1 MSVVMEYTIAP
12 KYVQTLME
20 ASLVNVM
27 MAMNWILMELL
38 VMVCIYSIYIQTP
51 YILQGKDQNK

>member
-1 MSVVMEYTIAP
+1 MSVVMEHTIAP

-38 VMVCIYSIYIQTP
+38 VMVCTYSIYMQTS
-51 YILQGKDQNK
+51 YILDQNK